1 MQGDAAHAMRIIGG
15 AARGRRLQAPRGRS
29 TRPTSDFL
37 REVLFDLVGPQ
48 VSGRQVLDLYAG
60 TGAVGIEAL
69 SRGAA
74 RAVFVERDRWAVA
87 TLRRNLEGSGFL
99 DRATVV
105 QTDVRRYLSRAGIG
119 SERFFLIFLDPPYG
133 AADVGPILSLISTTS
148 LLEPDGVTILER
160 STKSAPIPAPDRL
173 PRVRTI
179 RHGDS
184 TLECYRWEAR

>member
-1 MQGDAAHAMRIIGG
+1 MRIIGG
-15 AARGRRLQAPRGRS
+15 LAKGRRLQAPRGRS
-29 TRPTSDFL
+29 TRPTSDYL
-37 REVLFDLVGPQ
+37 REVLFDLLGQQ
-48 VSGRQVLDLYAG
+48 VSGRHVLDLYAG

-74 RAVFVERDRWAVA
+74 RAVFVEHDRWAVA

-105 QTDVRRYLSRAGIG
+105 QMDVRRYVRRAATGP
-119 SERFFLIFLDPPYG
+119 ERFSLIFLDPPYG
-133 AADVGPILSLISTTS
+133 TVDVAPILSLISTTS
-148 LLEPDGVTILER
+148 LLEPDGLMILER
-160 STKSAPIPAPDRL
+160 STKSPPIPVPDRL

-184 TLECYRWEAR
+184 TLELYRWEAG